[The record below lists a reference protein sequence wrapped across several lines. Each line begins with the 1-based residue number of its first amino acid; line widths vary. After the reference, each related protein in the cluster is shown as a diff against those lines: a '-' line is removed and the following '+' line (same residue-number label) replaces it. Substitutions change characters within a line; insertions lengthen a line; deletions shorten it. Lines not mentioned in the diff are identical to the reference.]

1 MFRLN
6 GCRNSQT
13 MHLPLLLMVVTV
25 VAASSLTI
33 AAALEAKPR
42 SNVVFDTFSPPVN
55 RIVGGASASANL
67 FPYQVALFRQGT
79 FFCGGSLI
87 TAKWVLTAAHC
98 VTSGYQIVHPS
109 LMVVL
114 AGTVYLTSGGVL
126 RTVRRIIPHEGYGN
140 HQNDI
145 AVMELQQAYQMG
157 SSISTIALR
166 RTEVPT
172 GSNVI
177 ISGWGRLYTG
187 GPNPIVLQYN
197 WATTLPKF
205 ACARETGIIFG
216 LLCLTSSVNNGA
228 CNGDSGGPAV
238 YNNQLVG
245 VASFRSTQ
253 GCGSLSPD
261 GYAQVSDYV
270 QWIESRINKLRMKA
284 A

>member
-6 GCRNSQT
+6 GCRNPQT
-13 MHLPLLLMVVTV
+13 MLFPLLLMVVTV

-33 AAALEAKPR
+33 TAALEAKPR
-42 SNVVFDTFSPPVN
+42 SNVVFDTASPPVN
-55 RIVGGASASANL
+55 RIVGGTSASANL

-98 VTSGYQIVHPS
+98 VTSGYQVVHPS

-114 AGTVYLTSGGVL
+114 AGTVYLNSGGVL
-126 RTVRRIIPHEGYGN
+126 RTVRRIIPHERYGN

-145 AVMELQQAYQMG
+145 AVMELLQAYQLG

-177 ISGWGRLYTG
+177 IIGWGRLYTG
-187 GPNPIVLQYN
+187 GPISNVLQYN
-197 WATTLPKF
+197 WATTIPKL
-205 ACARETGIIFG
+205 ACAREYGIVVG
-216 LLCLTSSVNNGA
+216 LLCLSTSANNGA

-245 VASFRSTQ
+245 VSSFGSTK
-253 GCGSLSPD
+253 GCGSFSPD
-261 GYAQVSDYV
+261 VYALVSDYV
-270 QWIESRINKLRMKA
+270 QWIESRIN
-284 A
+284 